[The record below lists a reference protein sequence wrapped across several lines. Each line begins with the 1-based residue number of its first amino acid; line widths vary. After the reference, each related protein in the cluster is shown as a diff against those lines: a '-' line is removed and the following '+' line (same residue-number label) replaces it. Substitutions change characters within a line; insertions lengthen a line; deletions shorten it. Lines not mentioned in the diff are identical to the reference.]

1 MNKARHARGFR
12 DLLVYRKAHEV
23 AIRIFEISKNFPKEE
38 MYSLTDQI
46 RRASRSIGSQ
56 IAEAWGKR
64 RYEKHF
70 VSKLTDADAEQ
81 METQHWLDVANSC
94 GYLAKE
100 EKKFIEE
107 QLQEIGRMLN
117 VMMAKA
123 PSFCRQ
129 DIFIIQEQTDTFIIE
144 GH

>member
-1 MNKARHARGFR
+1 MGLKEEIMNKARHARGFR

-81 METQHWLDVANSC
+81 METHHWLDVANSR

-123 PSFCRQ
+123 PLF
-129 DIFIIQEQTDTFIIE
+129 
-144 GH
+144 

>member
-12 DLLVYRKAHEV
+12 DLLVYRKGHEV
-23 AIRIFEISKNFPKEE
+23 AIRIFEISKNFPKEG

-64 RYEKHF
+64 RYEKNF
-70 VSKLTDADAEQ
+70 VSKLADADAGQ

-107 QLQEIGRMLN
+107 QL
-117 VMMAKA
+117 
-123 PSFCRQ
+123 
-129 DIFIIQEQTDTFIIE
+129 
-144 GH
+144 